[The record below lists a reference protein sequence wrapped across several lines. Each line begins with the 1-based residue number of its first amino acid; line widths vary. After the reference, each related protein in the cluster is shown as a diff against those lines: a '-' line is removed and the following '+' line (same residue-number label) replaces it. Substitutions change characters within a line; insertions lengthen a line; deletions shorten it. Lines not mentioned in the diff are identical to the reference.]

1 MALFLFRFSY
11 APEAWAALIENPQD
25 RRDMLASRIFGTFG
39 GQLQGFWYA
48 FGEQDGF
55 ALVELPDAVSAA
67 AASAAVAATGSFR
80 SLEATVLLTAD
91 EMVRRSRRRA
101 SSPTGRPATERQSG
115 SSRSRSSPIR
125 CPCWASWR
133 MGRLRSTS

>member
-11 APEAWAALIENPQD
+11 APEAWAALIEHPQD

-39 GQLQGFWYA
+39 GRLQGFWYA

-55 ALVELPDAVSAA
+55 ALVELPDTVSAA

-80 SLEATVLLTAD
+80 SLEATVLLTVD
-91 EMVRRSRRRA
+91 EMVEALEKAREFAYRA
-101 SSPTGRPATERQSG
+101 PGD
-115 SSRSRSSPIR
+115 
-125 CPCWASWR
+125 
-133 MGRLRSTS
+133 